1 MSQAYVATAEAA
13 QIICA
18 FNKDAAKALHAI
30 ASLYDEMQDKDE
42 WTMLSSVNVGYDD
55 EGFYHV
61 TATVSTT
68 AL

>member
-1 MSQAYVATAEAA
+1 MSKAYVASAEKA

-18 FNKDAAKALHAI
+18 FDKDASKALHAI
-30 ASLYDEMQDKDE
+30 ASLYDEIQSGDE
-42 WTMLSSVNVGYDD
+42 WTMLNSVNIGYDD

-68 AL
+68 A